1 MNSLTIQILV
11 LLASFLFYRVLRSG
25 FDSWTAVVI
34 DFSAVIFL
42 FGLQYFLQKNKNEF
56 PSGPVSKFFGASF
69 PDKIS
74 FEDNSNRASD
84 HDHRSNQAILN
95 SRLIYSMNPKE
106 NIYFESNQKMNLGLN
121 IREIET
127 PVSKIE
133 VKKSGFYLLQCSV
146 YCDKSTLNAKISLI
160 GSKNQIDKSIHQG
173 ENSFVIQLSGPDTVQ
188 IELENG
194 MHPTMILDQ
203 SSIYLVEL

>member
-25 FDSWTAVVI
+25 FDSWTAVLI
-34 DFSAVIFL
+34 DLGVVIFL
-42 FGLQYFLQKNKNEF
+42 FGLQYFLQRNKNEF

-69 PDKIS
+69 PDKIN
-74 FEDNSNRASD
+74 FIDYD
-84 HDHRSNQAILN
+84 NQAVPM
-95 SRLIYSMNPKE
+95 SRLMYSMNPKE
-106 NIYFESNQKMNLGLN
+106 NIYFESNQKMNLVLN
-121 IREIET
+121 IRDLET
-127 PVSKIE
+127 PVSNIQ
-133 VKKSGFYLLQCSV
+133 VNKSGFYLLQCSV

-160 GSKNQIDKSIHQG
+160 GSKNQIDKSVHQG
-173 ENSFVIQLSGPDTVQ
+173 ENSFVIQLSAPDTIQ